1 MKLALSLI
9 FAGASH
15 GIQLPRLQKGVHI
28 IKTTEDVLHS
38 LPRMR
43 RQNDYDDEDY
53 EGTADDLASP
63 EMSPER
69 QRQSEQL
76 FNSLVNKQSNAREEP
91 FKAVDS
97 FISNLFDNKRDD
109 PVALPGEIDSDSPD
123 IQRNAQRDEMFH
135 SFLQQNP
142 TGIAPAAAPSNLLSD
157 LYDPVYEEG
166 PLLCRKTRQTED
178 KGIGAGYAPLHVKPI
193 GCCPNNEDGK
203 PFGPGKACCCGQVY
217 NTTSHFCC
225 DQSRG
230 QCTEGEWQ
238 ILEDKPHNRKQC
250 YETQTCDRELV
261 TNLVELSCT
270 DGLYHGSV
278 CDFTCPN
285 GFDLAGVSQ
294 ASCDP
299 KTGDWNNI
307 WGQVIDQTPCCKRKC
322 DTKDPNYKLDFF
334 IILDQSS
341 SIGAENFQKMK
352 NFVNNL
358 LLQSNLGQTGVRVG
372 LITYNRRPQLRFHM
386 NEMKNHEQAIAAVDS
401 IVYTGRGTN
410 TGLAIKWVVDN
421 AFKPEFG
428 DRPEVPNKV
437 LLITDGR
444 ARDPPVLKVQSG
456 RLQEQATVYA
466 LGIGKQIDYVE
477 LNRIAS
483 KPSERHV
490 LYVDSFSFLERAQI
504 NKKPTLSSIFCDEIC
519 VK

>member
-1 MKLALSLI
+1 MKLALQLLI
-9 FAGASH
+9 AGAAVD
-15 GIQLPRLQKGVHI
+15 GLQLPRMKNGVHI
-28 IKTTEDVLHS
+28 IKTTEDVLDT
-38 LPRMR
+38 LPRMKR
-43 RQNDYDDEDY
+43 DSDVFDYD
-53 EGTADDLASP
+53 ADDSEVAGDISSP
-63 EMSPER
+63 EMSPDRIRE
-69 QRQSEQL
+69 SEAVYNGYL
-76 FNSLVNKQSNAREEP
+76 AKEKSDETP
-91 FKAVDS
+91 FKPMDG
-97 FISNLFDNKRDD
+97 FISAIFDNARDD
-109 PVALPGEIDSDSPD
+109 PVPIPGEDGAESVLGSRIKA
-123 IQRNAQRDEMFH
+123 NARFDNYIA
-135 SFLQQNP
+135 QNP
-142 TGIAPAAAPSNLLSD
+142 SGISPAKFPSNLLSD

-166 PLLCRKTRQTED
+166 PLLCRKTRAMGA
-178 KGIGAGYAPLHVKPI
+178 KGVGNGEQPVHVKPI

-203 PFGPGKACCCGQVY
+203 PFGPGKACCCGTVY

-230 QCTEGEWQ
+230 ECRDGEWEV
-238 ILEDKPHNRKQC
+238 LEDKPGNRKKC
-250 YETQTCDRELV
+250 YDTQTCDREIV

-285 GFDLAGVSQ
+285 GFDLAGIDQV
-294 ASCDP
+294 SCDP
-299 KTGDWNNI
+299 KTGDWQNL
-307 WGQVIDQTPCCKRKC
+307 WGQVAEQTPCCKRKC

-341 SIGAENFQKMK
+341 SIGKENFQKMK

-358 LLQSNLGQTGVRVG
+358 LLQSNLGQQGVRVG

-386 NEMKNHEQAIAAVDS
+386 NEMENHEQAIAAVDS
-401 IVYTGRGTN
+401 IVYEGRGTN
-410 TGLAIKWVVDN
+410 TGLAVKWVVDN
-421 AFKPEFG
+421 AFKLEFG

-444 ARDPPVLKVQSG
+444 ARDPPILKVQST
-456 RLQEQATVYA
+456 RLQDEATVYA

-490 LYVDSFSFLERAQI
+490 LYVDNFSFLERAFQ
-504 NKKPTLSSIFCDEIC
+504 KPTLSSIFCNEVC

>member
-1 MKLALSLI
+1 MKRDS
-9 FAGASH
+9 
-15 GIQLPRLQKGVHI
+15 
-28 IKTTEDVLHS
+28 DVF
-38 LPRMR
+38 
-43 RQNDYDDEDY
+43 DD
-53 EGTADDLASP
+53 ADDNEVADDVASP
-63 EMSPER
+63 EMTEE
-69 QRQSEQL
+69 QIRQSEAVY
-76 FNSLVNKQSNAREEP
+76 NSYLEKDENTTP
-91 FKAVDS
+91 FKPMDG
-97 FISNLFDNKRDD
+97 FISAIFDNKRND
-109 PVALPGEIDSDSPD
+109 PVAVPGEDGADLG
-123 IQRNAQRDEMFH
+123 RNQNRFER
-135 SFLQQNP
+135 FLQSNP
-142 TGIAPAAAPSNLLSD
+142 SGLSEAKFPSNLLSD

-166 PLLCRKTRQTED
+166 PLLCRKTRAMGA
-178 KGIGAGYAPLHVKPI
+178 KGIGNGEQPIHVKPI

-217 NTTSHFCC
+217 NATSHFCC

-230 QCTEGEWQ
+230 ECKDGQWE
-238 ILEDKPHNRKQC
+238 ILEDKPGNRKSC
-250 YETQTCDRELV
+250 YQTQTCDREIV

-285 GFDLAGVSQ
+285 GFDLAGIDQV
-294 ASCDP
+294 SCDP
-299 KTGDWNNI
+299 KTGDWNNL
-307 WGQVIDQTPCCKRKC
+307 WGQVVEQTPCCKRKC

-341 SIGAENFQKMK
+341 SIGDANFQKMK
-352 NFVNNL
+352 NFVVSL
-358 LLQSNLGQTGVRVG
+358 LLQSNLGQQGVRVG
-372 LITYNRRPQLRFHM
+372 LITYNRRPRLRFHL
-386 NEMKNHEQAIAAVDS
+386 NEMANHEEAIAAVDS
-401 IVYTGRGTN
+401 IVYEGRGTN

-421 AFKPEFG
+421 AFKEEFG

-444 ARDPPVLKVQSG
+444 ARDPPILKVQSG
-456 RLQEQATVYA
+456 RLQEEATVYA

-490 LYVDSFSFLERAQI
+490 LYVDNFSFLERAFQ
-504 NKKPTLSSIFCDEIC
+504 KPTLSSIFCNEVC